1 MKKYLLTISLTF
13 LVGVVTNY
21 AQTVE
26 GKWKTIDENTGK
38 ARSIVEIYQ
47 KEGKM
52 YGKVVDIMDPNR
64 KKATCTTCTG
74 KEKGKPI
81 LGLEII
87 KGLEKDG
94 DEYVDGTIFDPES
107 GKTYKSKIWLN
118 EDDPDKLNV
127 RGYVMFLYRTQ
138 EWIRAN

>member
-1 MKKYLLTISLTF
+1 MGLTLLAYVATIH
-13 LVGVVTNY
+13 

-47 KEGKM
+47 KNGKM
-52 YGKVVDIMDPNR
+52 YGKVVDIMDPKR
-64 KKATCTTCTG
+64 KEALCTTCSG
-74 KEKGKPI
+74 KDKGKPI

-87 KGLEKDG
+87 KGLEKDE

-118 EDDPDKLNV
+118 EDDPNKLNV